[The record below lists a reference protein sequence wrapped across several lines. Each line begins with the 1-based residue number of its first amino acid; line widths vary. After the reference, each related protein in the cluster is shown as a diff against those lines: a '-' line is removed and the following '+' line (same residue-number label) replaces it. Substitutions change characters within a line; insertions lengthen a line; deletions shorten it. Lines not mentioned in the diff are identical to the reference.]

1 MTPPKPNTPE
11 WLAWRRLGLGASDV
25 PQILLP
31 KANRPAWMSPWGVWL
46 SKMGEEIPRDDMAKV
61 FEAGHQIEQS
71 IADYVVKQLGGQ
83 VFSAPGVCATGDEPW
98 KRATPDFTLRALPSS
113 VRGSM
118 ALLECKMSRDTRAWA
133 NGPPIHV
140 VLQTHWQAHVTG
152 IKEIYVGAF
161 VGYEYHYWKVDHS
174 PELEATIVERASAW
188 WHRHVVG
195 KEPPPIDTSSD
206 AMGFYSRKPK
216 GEEPLR
222 IDPKTDDLAR
232 IVDEYNCAVKGAAS
246 WAKEAKTYKAQI
258 LEATEG
264 KSGIIVE
271 GLGALWANDIKGRRT
286 LDAKR
291 FEADHPGMLDDYYK
305 TGQPSKRFTWK
316 ADTKE
321 EDTP

>member
-11 WLAWRRLGLGASDV
+11 WLEWRRLGLGASDV

-46 SKMGEEIPRDDMAKV
+46 SKMGMDLPRDDMAKV
-61 FEAGHQIEQS
+61 FEAGHQIETS
-71 IADYVVKQLGGQ
+71 IADYVVKQLP
-83 VFSAPGVCATGDEPW
+83 VWSSARSASVYTGNEEW
-98 KRATPDFTLRALPSS
+98 KRATPDFMLELATSL
-113 VRGSM
+113 

-140 VLQTHWQAHVTG
+140 VIQLHWQAHVTG
-152 IKEIYVGAF
+152 IRELYCGAF
-161 VGYEYHYWKVDHS
+161 VGYEYHHWKVDHS

-188 WHRHVVG
+188 WHRHVIG
-195 KEPPPIDTSSD
+195 KVPPPIDTSSD
-206 AMGFYSRKPK
+206 AMGFYSRKPQ

-246 WAKEAKTYKAQI
+246 WAKEAKAYKAQI

-271 GLGALWANDIKGRRT
+271 GLGALWANDISGRKT
-286 LDAKR
+286 LDKKR
-291 FEADHPGMLDDYYK
+291 FEADHPGLLEQYQK
-305 TGQPSKRFTWK
+305 TGAPSKRFKW
-316 ADTKE
+316 DPETKE
-321 EDTP
+321 EDTN